1 MSPSS
6 LGVAVIGAGMAGRSH
21 AQAYR
26 SASTVFGE
34 GLPPIRLVAI
44 ADINEAFASQ
54 TANRYGFERAETTWQ
69 AIVDAPDID
78 AVSIVVGNFLHCEI
92 AEALLAAGKH
102 VLCEKPLAPSVQDA
116 RAMVEAAEK
125 ADRVA
130 STGFSYRRSPA
141 VAAIREQIAGGSIG
155 EVLHFNGRYWCDYA
169 ADPQAPMSWRYTGGL
184 GSGALGD
191 IGSHIIDLAEF
202 LCGPIAS
209 VQGSQLPILITDRPK
224 PLGAAVGHAAGVA
237 VSDERAE
244 VTNEDI
250 ATFTVRFVSGAAGTF
265 SVSRVALGHPNGLA
279 FDVFAEKGAAAFD
292 LARNAEFS
300 FIDRTVPAVTTGY
313 RTVLTNPDHPYIAG
327 GLAMGFPGVGHGG
340 QEFFTYQAR
349 AFLEEI
355 VGLKETP
362 WCATFADGLHNLVIE
377 EAVVASAAA
386 DGAAVA
392 VSA

>member
-1 MSPSS
+1 MTPSS
-6 LGVAVIGAGMAGRSH
+6 IGVAVIGAGMAGRSH

-44 ADINEAFASQ
+44 ADINEAFATR
-54 TANRYGFERAETTWQ
+54 TAARYGFERAESTWQ

-78 AVSIVVGNFLHCEI
+78 AVSIVVGNFLHREI

-102 VLCEKPLAPSVQDA
+102 VLCEKPLAPSVEDA
-116 RAMVEAAEK
+116 RAMVAAAEK
-125 ADRVA
+125 YGRVA

-141 VAAIREQIAGGSIG
+141 VAAIREQLSSGKIG
-155 EVLHFNGRYWCDYA
+155 EVLHFNGRYWCDYG
-169 ADPQAPMSWRYTGGL
+169 ADPQAPMSWRYQGGL

-202 LCGPIAS
+202 LCGPITS

-237 VSDERAE
+237 VSDERVP

-250 ATFTVRFVSGAAGTF
+250 ATFTVRFAGGAAGTF

-279 FDVFAEKGAAAFD
+279 FDMFARDGAASFE

-300 FIDRTVPAVTTGY
+300 FIDRTVPAVVGGY
-313 RTVLTNPDHPYIAG
+313 RTVLTNPEHPYIAG

-362 WCATFADGLHNLVIE
+362 WCATFSDGLHNLVVE
-377 EAVVASAAA
+377 EAVVASALTS
-386 DGAAVA
+386 GAAVA
-392 VSA
+392 VPA

>member
-1 MSPSS
+1 MSSSS

-26 SASTVFGE
+26 SAPTVFGE
-34 GLPPIRLVAI
+34 GLPPIRLVAV
-44 ADINEAFASQ
+44 ADINETFATE
-54 TANRYGFERAETTWQ
+54 TANRYGFERAETSWQ

-78 AVSIVVGNFLHCEI
+78 AVSIVVGNFLHREI

-102 VLCEKPLAPSVQDA
+102 VLCEKPLAPSVEDA
-116 RAMVEAAEK
+116 RAMVAAAEK
-125 ADRVA
+125 AGRVA

-141 VAAIREQIAGGSIG
+141 VAAIREQINRGALGD
-155 EVLHFNGRYWCDYA
+155 VLHFNGRYWCDYG
-169 ADPQAPMSWRYTGGL
+169 ADAQAPMSWRYQGGL

-202 LCGPIAS
+202 LCGPVTS
-209 VQGSQLPILITDRPK
+209 VSGSRLPILIKDRPK

-237 VSDERAE
+237 VSDEREA

-250 ATFTVRFVSGAAGTF
+250 ATFTATFANGAAGTF
-265 SVSRVALGHPNGLA
+265 SVSRVAVGHPNGLA
-279 FDVFAEKGAAAFD
+279 FEVFGRGGAAAFD

-300 FIDRTVPAVTTGY
+300 FIDRTVPAVTGGY
-313 RTVLTNPDHPYIAG
+313 RTVLTNPEHPYITG
-327 GLAMGFPGVGHGG
+327 GLAMGFPGVGHGV

-349 AFLEEI
+349 AFLEE
-355 VGLKETP
+355 VFGLRQTT

-377 EAVVASAAA
+377 AAIVASATAG
-386 DGAAVA
+386 GAPVQLP
-392 VSA
+392 

>member
-1 MSPSS
+1 MTPAS

-26 SASTVFGE
+26 SASTVFGG

-44 ADINEAFASQ
+44 ADINEDLAAQ
-54 TANRYGFERAETTWQ
+54 TAHRYGFERAETSWQ
-69 AIVDAPDID
+69 AVADAPDVD
-78 AVSIVVGNFLHCEI
+78 AVSIVVGNFLHREI

-102 VLCEKPLAPSVQDA
+102 VLCEKPLAPSVEDA
-116 RAMVEAAEK
+116 RAMAAAAGK
-125 ADRVA
+125 SGRVA

-141 VAAIREQIAGGSIG
+141 VAAIRAQIDNGNFGD
-155 EVLHFNGRYWCDYA
+155 VLHFNGRYWCDYA
-169 ADPQAPMSWRYTGGL
+169 ADPQAPMSWRYSGGL

-191 IGSHIIDLAEF
+191 IGSHVIDLAEF

-209 VQGSQLPILITDRPK
+209 VQGGQLPILITDRPK

-237 VSDERAE
+237 VSDERAA

-250 ATFTVRFVSGAAGTF
+250 ATFTVRFGSGAAGTF

-279 FDVFAEKGAAAFD
+279 FDVFGQDGAASFD

-300 FIDRTVPAVTTGY
+300 FIDRTVPTVTSGY
-313 RTVLTNPDHPYIAG
+313 RTVLTNPEHPYITG

-362 WCATFADGLHNLVIE
+362 
-377 EAVVASAAA
+377 
-386 DGAAVA
+386 
-392 VSA
+392 